1 MGIEK
6 ELWTSISW
14 DLSGLWSLMFYS
26 TLPNILMNLEG
37 LALHLPSVSHFMQ
50 CFLAACKH

>member
-1 MGIEK
+1 MGIER

-37 LALHLPSVSHFMQ
+37 LALHLSSVSHFMQ
-50 CFLAACKH
+50 CFLAAYKH

>member
-1 MGIEK
+1 MGMER

-37 LALHLPSVSHFMQ
+37 LALHLPSVSHYMQ
-50 CFLAACKH
+50 CFLAAYKH

>member
-37 LALHLPSVSHFMQ
+37 LALHLPSVSHYMQ
-50 CFLAACKH
+50 CFLAAYKH